1 MLRGMRLM
9 RNRRAAILGA
19 TVGAVVC
26 AALLA
31 VMALGA
37 GALAPT
43 QQIPPASQTWNVM
56 PIDWP
61 TGGQSN
67 DCALFATD
75 PQTVPAP
82 YQFRIDNPQTLPNGY
97 TTTAP
102 DGTTVNFKLTIA
114 TNGPKKDKYF
124 DWTATGANVWDVGV
138 KGGSDT
144 ARYSYASPIRGWAGA
159 TNGGAPVYA
168 DTALHGTLDNQ
179 GKLYNLSNVTF
190 CYSTTPSISGTVFDD
205 ANGDGIKGTASA
217 EPGIAGRTV
226 RLYSGTAAAVAT
238 TTDSAGKYIFAAS
251 QLTINASY
259 RVCLVAVSD
268 RSQTLPKS
276 TTPGKAA
283 CTTSSNERP
292 LGYGGSTFVHALSG
306 LDFGEARTFSLGGTV
321 FNDTSDDGV
330 KDPGEAG
337 LSGRTVRL
345 YTGATFTASQQTDST
360 GGYSFPGQAPG
371 STYKLCLEAATGYAQ
386 TLPRS
391 TTSGNTLCTGT
402 SSVVERSYG
411 YGGTATADASSLN
424 FGEVVSNC
432 ELSAGSPP
440 NYIIRFTYQCKDTRR
455 FVVQYS
461 DAAGNKFASVKPLD
475 TTQPKVPVVEKIIW
489 TFTGNAQTQNNIRY
503 DDTVPF
509 GQNDVKDLK
518 YCNFDPRLPGGDGMT
533 LDSAYDQFLTGES
546 GLVLP
551 AGGPRVSSP
560 SWRPSTRP
568 RARRRIRRQVTS
580 SCTST
585 RLSTAGGTSRRPI
598 PRVG

>member
-1 MLRGMRLM
+1 MRLM

-31 VMALGA
+31 VIALGA

-144 ARYSYASPIRGWAGA
+144 ARYSYASPIPGWAGA
-159 TNGGAPVYA
+159 TNGGAPVYG
-168 DTALHGTLDNQ
+168 DTAVHGTLDNQ

-205 ANGDGIKGTASA
+205 ANGDGTKGTATA
-217 EPGIAGRTV
+217 EPGLAGRTV

-238 TTDSAGKYIFAAS
+238 TTDSGGKYVFAAS

-276 TTPGKAA
+276 TTSGNSA

-292 LGYGGSTFVHALSG
+292 LGYGGSTLRPWPFWPRFRRGTHLHSRRYR
-306 LDFGEARTFSLGGTV
+306 LQRYERRRGEGCRR
-321 FNDTSDDGV
+321 
-330 KDPGEAG
+330 
-337 LSGRTVRL
+337 GRAVRE
-345 YTGATFTASQQTDST
+345 D
-360 GGYSFPGQAPG
+360 GQALRGRNVHGQSADGFGRRLLVPRSG
-371 STYKLCLEAATGYAQ
+371 TWLDIQA
-386 TLPRS
+386 LPRS
-391 TTSGNTLCTGT
+391 GDRLC
-402 SSVVERSYG
+402 
-411 YGGTATADASSLN
+411 ADAA
-424 FGEVVSNC
+424 E
-432 ELSAGSPP
+432 EHDERK
-440 NYIIRFTYQCKDTRR
+440 Y
-455 FVVQYS
+455 
-461 DAAGNKFASVKPLD
+461 PLH
-475 TTQPKVPVVEKIIW
+475 
-489 TFTGNAQTQNNIRY
+489 RH
-503 DDTVPF
+503 
-509 GQNDVKDLK
+509 
-518 YCNFDPRLPGGDGMT
+518 
-533 LDSAYDQFLTGES
+533 
-546 GLVLP
+546 
-551 AGGPRVSSP
+551 
-560 SWRPSTRP
+560 
-568 RARRRIRRQVTS
+568 
-580 SCTST
+580 
-585 RLSTAGGTSRRPI
+585 
-598 PRVG
+598 